1 MLYLRIVYLGSCFI
15 NLLIKQLIP
24 PPGLMENTLT
34 TTRSTTNRSIVIIGA
49 LFFIF
54 GFVTWLNSV
63 LIPYLKIACELN
75 NFQSYFVVT
84 AFYISYL
91 VMALPSAW
99 VLQKTG
105 YKKGMS
111 LGLVVMAL
119 GAVIFIP
126 AAYSRT
132 YEIFLLGLFVQGTGL
147 AILQTAANP
156 YVTVLG
162 PIESAAKRIS
172 IMGICNKVAGAMAPI
187 ILGAFLFSSS
197 ENIGETINGLAGAE
211 KITALNELAERV
223 INPYLVMVGILIL
236 LAVMVYFSSLP
247 EVDADAEDEDVA
259 KSNVNKTSIFQ
270 FPHLFLGTFALFLY
284 VGVEVLAG
292 DTVISYAASE
302 GIPLSSATIFTTLT
316 LGAMIVGYVIGIFT
330 IPKYITQENAL
341 KTSAILGLVFG
352 CIAIFTDGFISVLS
366 ISLLGIANALVWPA
380 IWPMALAG
388 LGRFTKVGSSF
399 LIMAIAGGAVI
410 PPVYGYL
417 ADNWNSQQAYWI
429 LIPCYLY
436 ILFFATKGYKVKS
449 S

>member
-1 MLYLRIVYLGSCFI
+1 
-15 NLLIKQLIP
+15 
-24 PPGLMENTLT
+24 MENTQH
-34 TTRSTTNRSIVIIGA
+34 RSTSGTNRSIIIIGA

-63 LIPYLKIACELN
+63 LIPYLKIACQLN
-75 NFQSYFVVT
+75 NFQSYLVVT

-99 VLQKTG
+99 VLQRTG

-111 LGLVVMAL
+111 LGLVVMAVGSL
-119 GAVIFIP
+119 IFIP

-132 YEIFLLGLFVQGTGL
+132 YELFLLGLFVQGTGL

-172 IMGICNKVAGAMAPI
+172 IMGICNKVAGVLAPI
-187 ILGAFLFSSS
+187 VLGAILFNAS
-197 ENIGETINGLAGAE
+197 EDISAVIEGLSGAD
-211 KITALNELAERV
+211 KIAALDELAQRV
-223 INPYLVMVGILIL
+223 INPYLVMMGVLIV
-236 LAVMVYFSSLP
+236 LAVLVFFSSLP
-247 EVDADAEDEDVA
+247 EVDADAEDEEVA

-270 FPHLFLGTFALFLY
+270 FPHLFLGTLALFLY
-284 VGVEVLAG
+284 VGVEVIAG
-292 DTVISYAASE
+292 DTVISYANQAH
-302 GIPLSSATIFTTLT
+302 GIPLNDAKFFASITLT
-316 LGAMIVGYVIGIFT
+316 AMIVGYIIGIFT
-330 IPKYITQENAL
+330 IPKYIKQENAL
-341 KTSAILGLVFG
+341 KISAILGMIFG
-352 CIAIFTDGFISVLS
+352 LAAIFTDGFISVLF
-366 ISLLGIANALVWPA
+366 ISLLGLANAMVWPA

-410 PPVYGYL
+410 PPIYGYL
-417 ADNWNSQQAYWI
+417 VDVVNPQQAYWI

-436 ILFFATKGYKVKS
+436 ILYFATKGYKVKS
-449 S
+449 Q